1 MVTSMSRT
9 TWRATWCT
17 SGGCAAAKVS
27 GRREI
32 PVPNPASGVARVNVA
47 INRFTESTRQV
58 LRTHFQIFRARRGP

>member
-9 TWRATWCT
+9 TWRGCT
-17 SGGCAAAKVS
+17 SAAAPRPRSAGGAKS
-27 GRREI
+27 LFLTPRRGLPE
-32 PVPNPASGVARVNVA
+32 VNVA